1 MQSTANTK
9 NPEDTLVNGMLQV
22 EGKNIVQNLQSTK
35 MDWDSLNVPKEIQ
48 SGLLTMSYNR
58 PSIIQ
63 AFSLQKILGNQKSTF
78 AFQSINGSG
87 KTGAFVVPCLMSVD
101 PNVAKTQVI
110 IIANTRELI
119 RQILQVAQKIA

>member
-9 NPEDTLVNGMLQV
+9 NQEDTLVKGMLQV

-58 PSIIQ
+58 PSII
-63 AFSLQKILGNQKSTF
+63 
-78 AFQSINGSG
+78 
-87 KTGAFVVPCLMSVD
+87 
-101 PNVAKTQVI
+101 
-110 IIANTRELI
+110 
-119 RQILQVAQKIA
+119 

>member
-1 MQSTANTK
+1 MQSTT
-9 NPEDTLVNGMLQV
+9 NPESQHQQQSLVKGMMQV

-35 MDWDSLNVPKEIQ
+35 TDWDSLGVPKEIQ

-63 AFSLQKILGNQKSTF
+63 AFSLQRILENRKSNF

-87 KTGAFVVPCLMSVD
+87 KTGAFVVPCLMTVD
-101 PNVAKTQVI
+101 PNVPKTQVI
-110 IIANTRELI
+110 IVANTRELI
-119 RQILQVAQKIA
+119 R